1 MPTFLLT
8 SREEVGEGG
17 FHPFFFKL
25 ISEVGQIN
33 KNVLDIEAKY
43 IILIIWRQG
52 QVANTLVRILIY
64 FMVAFGSLRKR

>member
-1 MPTFLLT
+1 ME
-8 SREEVGEGG
+8 REASTL
-17 FHPFFFKL
+17 FFFKL

>member
-1 MPTFLLT
+1 MEREASTLFFL
-8 SREEVGEGG
+8 
-17 FHPFFFKL
+17 KL

-52 QVANTLVRILIY
+52 QVVNTLVRILIY

>member
-1 MPTFLLT
+1 MEREASTLFFL
-8 SREEVGEGG
+8 
-17 FHPFFFKL
+17 KL